1 MVPLIGAK
9 WMYSCLGGPPGGTLP
24 IIAAEMLGDYAL
36 RASKSS
42 VHFILTISRSI
53 LAPGVLEFSIP

>member
-1 MVPLIGAK
+1 MRFVQ
-9 WMYSCLGGPPGGTLP
+9 
-24 IIAAEMLGDYAL
+24 AEMLGDYAL

-42 VHFILTISRSI
+42 VHIILTIRRSI